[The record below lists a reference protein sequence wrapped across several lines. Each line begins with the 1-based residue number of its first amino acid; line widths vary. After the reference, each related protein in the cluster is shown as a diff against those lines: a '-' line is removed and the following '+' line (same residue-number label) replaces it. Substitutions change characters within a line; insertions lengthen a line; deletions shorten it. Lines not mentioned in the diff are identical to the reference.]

1 MMKYTSIG
9 VSYAFCWGFG
19 ITISKV
25 ALSEI
30 SATTLLIIQ
39 LISSLLFLLT
49 ICYCKNGEFPLSR
62 KSWQQG
68 IAGIFEPALAYMAG
82 TIGLS
87 LTTATN
93 ASLIGSTEVVLT
105 ILCAAVILKEKLTLT
120 KFILAG
126 TSFSGIFFLIGEDL
140 HSGTNSSFIGDLF
153 VLLGVF
159 FAVGYALLSKAQI
172 NKVNPLKL
180 VTAQQFVGLIATALG
195 FGVLSAFHSN
205 YKISAVGIPLQFLSI
220 AIISGIMQYALAFW
234 LYLTALQTFP
244 VSYAAFYVG
253 LIPVFGVVS
262 AILLLGEF
270 PNLIQWIGA
279 VLIILSSYFANRLQV
294 S

>member
-105 ILCAAVILKEKLTLT
+105 ILCAAVILKEKLTHHLDQRISIRNAPVIVPSCSLHLKWRSE
-120 KFILAG
+120 KF
-126 TSFSGIFFLIGEDL
+126 
-140 HSGTNSSFIGDLF
+140 
-153 VLLGVF
+153 
-159 FAVGYALLSKAQI
+159 SKR
-172 NKVNPLKL
+172 
-180 VTAQQFVGLIATALG
+180 
-195 FGVLSAFHSN
+195 
-205 YKISAVGIPLQFLSI
+205 KIVKS
-220 AIISGIMQYALAFW
+220 
-234 LYLTALQTFP
+234 
-244 VSYAAFYVG
+244 
-253 LIPVFGVVS
+253 
-262 AILLLGEF
+262 
-270 PNLIQWIGA
+270 
-279 VLIILSSYFANRLQV
+279 
-294 S
+294 